1 MTNSNRNYYWFY
13 PILLIPYTAGFFLSF
28 IQIPGLFILKK
39 GIADPALPGFNSID
53 HLSNYFSNLLSI
65 SSDTLYFGIIITVIV
80 LSLIIPLYLVIK
92 NIDRHFSGWLLFLNL
107 LVSAPTL
114 LLLFV
119 GLMTNNS

>member
-1 MTNSNRNYYWFY
+1 MTNSTRNFYWFY

-28 IQIPGLFILKK
+28 MQISGLFILKK
-39 GIADPALPGFNSID
+39 GIADPELPGFNSID

-119 GLMTNNS
+119 GLVTNNS